1 MTILEIL
8 DLVASNT
15 KRKFKEGI
23 LNQHASNDLLRKV
36 FWAAYNPDL
45 VYWISKHPKVDGHA
59 GTLTLDT
66 AIDEV
71 LACLATRKLTGAA
84 GVRFYQDTLAAL
96 TKQDAIVLQRIID
109 GDLRCGVAIST
120 INKIWTGC
128 VPTYPIMLA
137 DDDPSRLQ
145 FPDVVVQTK
154 YDGVRCLISRTD
166 DGDILMRTRNG
177 KPIQSLEVMYPD
189 LKMVIGCGEEY
200 DGELV
205 CYDKNEIPLPR
216 KVSNGIIT
224 KALRGTI
231 TAKEADMVRF
241 LGWDVVDRTQAVPY
255 DIRLQ
260 KVIKDIF
267 EARQKGVRKVISA
280 QTVKVECLK
289 DVERLFEEALQRGEE
304 GVIAKNLKSFWE
316 SRRSSNL
323 CKFKAKETA
332 DLVVV
337 DWEPGEGKNEGIL
350 GALVCETEDGG
361 LRVNVGTGFSDTQR
375 RSITPENSAGK
386 IIEVKYNSIIDKKG
400 GGVKSL
406 YLARFLKFRP
416 DKDTANTTEEIK

>member
-15 KRKFKEGI
+15 KRKFKEDI

-45 VYWISKHPKVDGHA
+45 VYWISKHPKVAGHA

-84 GVRFYQDTLAAL
+84 GVKFYQDTLASL

-109 GDLRCGVAIST
+109 GDLRCGAAVPT
-120 INKIWTGC
+120 INKIWSGC
-128 VPTYPIMLA
+128 VPVYPIMLA
-137 DDDPSRLQ
+137 GDDPSRLQ

-154 YDGVRCLISRTD
+154 YDGVRCLISRTG
-166 DGDILMRTRNG
+166 DGDILMRTRKG
-177 KPIQSLEVMYPD
+177 KQITSLGVMHDD
-189 LKMVIGCGEEY
+189 LKMVMGCEEEW

-205 CYDKNEIPLPR
+205 CYDKNDIPLPR
-216 KVSNGIIT
+216 KVSNGIIN

-231 TAKEADMVRF
+231 SAKEADMVRF
-241 LGWDVVDRTQAVPY
+241 ACWDVVDKTQTIPY
-255 DIRLQ
+255 DKRLQ
-260 KVIKDIF
+260 TVIKKIF
-267 EARQKGVRKVISA
+267 EAKQEGVKKIFSV
-280 QTVKVECLK
+280 QTTKVECLE
-289 DVERLFEEALQRGEE
+289 DVERLFEEALEHGDE

-316 SRRSSNL
+316 SKRSPDL
-323 CKFKAKETA
+323 CKFKAEKTA

-337 DWEPGEGKNEGIL
+337 GWDPGKGKNQGIL

-361 LRVNVGTGFSDTQR
+361 LRVNVGGGYSDAQR
-375 RSITPENSAGK
+375 RSITPESSSGK
-386 IIEVKYNSIIDKKG
+386 IVEVRYNSVIDKKD

-406 YLARFLKFRP
+406 YLARFLRFRL
-416 DKDTANTTEEIK
+416 DKDTANTTSEIK